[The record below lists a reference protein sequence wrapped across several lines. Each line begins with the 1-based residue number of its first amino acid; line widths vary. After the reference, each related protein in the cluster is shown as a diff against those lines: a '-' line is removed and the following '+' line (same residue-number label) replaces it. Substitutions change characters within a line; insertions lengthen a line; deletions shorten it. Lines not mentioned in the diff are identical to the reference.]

1 MQREHEKH
9 GWGRSQGSLE
19 LYKQH
24 YNSLNKPRSATLNTG
39 SASIGNGLRNP
50 YSKSRIHLDHSPW
63 ATPLYWFLELCFP
76 PAKIPMPSFA
86 PCFRYVFL
94 TNPTDFHSSSNLSLT
109 PTLFKH
115 QTVTIYKN
123 SDYGQEAPR
132 LKSYLKSWKNKR
144 PDTLATRNLS
154 RGWWWDVPQ
163 RQVWEIMEQNI
174 WAGGS
179 GQKCFLKGRSSF
191 WMDICL
197 FGLTNRYLLSLLC
210 ARQCSIYW
218 G

>member
-1 MQREHEKH
+1 M
-9 GWGRSQGSLE
+9 
-19 LYKQH
+19 
-24 YNSLNKPRSATLNTG
+24 NNNDRSATLNTG

-86 PCFRYVFL
+86 ACFRYVFL
-94 TNPTDFHSSSNLSLT
+94 TNQTDFHSSSNLSLT

-144 PDTLATRNLS
+144 PDTLATRNSSPGNGDGMFL
-154 RGWWWDVPQ
+154 RGKCEKLWSKTSE
-163 RQVWEIMEQNI
+163 QVEVARSAFWRGEVV
-174 WAGGS
+174 S
-179 GQKCFLKGRSSF
+179 GWISVYS
-191 WMDICL
+191 
-197 FGLTNRYLLSLLC
+197 
-210 ARQCSIYW
+210 A
-218 G
+218 

>member
-19 LYKQH
+19 LHNQH

-39 SASIGNGLRNP
+39 SASIRNGLRNP

-63 ATPLYWFLELCFP
+63 ATPHYWFLEHCFP
-76 PAKIPMPSFA
+76 PAKIPMPSFV
-86 PCFRYVFL
+86 PCFSYVFL

-115 QTVTIYKN
+115 QTVTICKN

-132 LKSYLKSWKNKR
+132 LESYLKSWKNKR
-144 PDTLATRNLS
+144 PDTLPPGTPLQGMVMGCSSEASVRNYGAKHLS
-154 RGWWWDVPQ
+154 SWKWSEV
-163 RQVWEIMEQNI
+163 
-174 WAGGS
+174 
-179 GQKCFLKGRSSF
+179 
-191 WMDICL
+191 
-197 FGLTNRYLLSLLC
+197 LSE
-210 ARQCSIYW
+210 
-218 G
+218 GEK